1 MAGRRM
7 REDVNWIEAPLWP
20 DRMQRTD
27 AARYLREVHKI
38 RCQPST
44 LAKAASVGGGPAF
57 RKHAGRFPLYDR
69 ADLDIWAQARL
80 SPKVQR
86 NADLRAGEQAK

>member
-1 MAGRRM
+1 M
-7 REDVNWIEAPLWP
+7 REDENRTEAPEWP
-20 DRMQRTD
+20 NRFQRTD

-44 LAKAASVGGGPAF
+44 LAKAASVGGGPPF
-57 RKHAGRFPLYDR
+57 RKDAGRFPLYER
-69 ADLDIWAQARL
+69 EDLDIWAQARL

-86 NADLRAGEQAK
+86 NAELRTREQV